1 MIKIFTTRGLIAFVM
16 CSLVLGQGSRMGTA
30 SSTQLQI
37 PQGARYLSGGGA
49 ASNAVGMD
57 AAYWNPAGL
66 AMSDNDVDAIFSYRS
81 YIADIGSNYF
91 GVAANFGAL
100 GKVGITART
109 FSIGD
114 INETTVFYPD
124 GTGQVFTPAFM
135 VLGGTVSKKL
145 TDRTSIGLSANWVS
159 ESFGRVNANTLAFDI
174 GVQYRSLMN
183 IENLNIGFVIRNFGS
198 PVTYEGE
205 GLGVIAS
212 AGDANRPEEYY
223 KIDAASFDLPFTM
236 DMSASYNVAGVDLGV
251 TFTSNYYATD
261 QFSLLFSY
269 SVMDMASVRVG
280 YQTSLSAKTIEDEEK
295 DWKFTNPFDGV
306 SFGGS
311 LNLKKLI
318 GINLSIDYA
327 FIPTTYFSDNQVIAL
342 RMGF

>member
-1 MIKIFTTRGLIAFVM
+1 MKKLLSKGIVTFVI

-37 PQGARYLSGGGA
+37 AQGAQYLSGGGA
-49 ASNAVGMD
+49 ASNATGIE

-66 AMSDNDVDAIFSYRS
+66 AMSENKVDAIFSYRS
-81 YIADIGSNYF
+81 YIADIGNNFF
-91 GVAANFGAL
+91 GVAAEFGKI
-100 GKVGITART
+100 GKIGISART

-114 INETTVFYPD
+114 IKETTVFYPD

-145 TDRTSIGLSANWVS
+145 TDRTSVGLSANWVS
-159 ESFGRVNANTLAFDI
+159 ESFGRVNANTLSFDI
-174 GVQYRSLMN
+174 GVQYRSLMS

-205 GLGVIAS
+205 GLGVVAS

-223 KIDAASFDLPFTM
+223 KVDAASFDLPFTM
-236 DMSASYNVAGVDLGV
+236 DMSASYNIAGLDIGV

-261 QFSLLFSY
+261 KFSLLASY

-280 YQTSLSAKTIEDEEK
+280 YQTSMSAQTIEDEEK
-295 DWKFTNPFDGV
+295 DWEFTNPFDGV

-318 GINLSIDYA
+318 GMDLSIDYA

>member
-1 MIKIFTTRGLIAFVM
+1 MKKIFTTRGLIAFVM

-37 PQGARYLSGGGA
+37 AQGARYLSGGGA

-66 AMSDNDVDAIFSYRS
+66 AMSDNTTDAIFSYRS

-91 GVAANFGAL
+91 GVATNLGAI
-100 GKVGITART
+100 GKAGITIRT
-109 FSIGD
+109 FSIGE
-114 INETTVFYPD
+114 IKETTVFYPD
-124 GTGQVFTPAFM
+124 GTGQMFTPAFM

-145 TDRTSIGLSANWVS
+145 SDRTSIGLTVNWVS
-159 ESFGRVNANTLAFDI
+159 ESFGRVNANALAFDI

-183 IENLNIGFVIRNFGS
+183 IENLNVGFVIRNFGS

-205 GLGVIAS
+205 GLGIVAS
-212 AGDANRPEEYY
+212 ASDANRPEEYY
-223 KIDAASFDLPFTM
+223 KVDAASFDLPFTM
-236 DMSASYNVAGVDLGV
+236 DMSASYNVASLNLGV
-251 TFTSNYYATD
+251 TYSSNYYATD
-261 QFSLLFSY
+261 QFSLLASY
-269 SVMDMASVRVG
+269 SVMDMVSVRAG
-280 YQTSLSAKTIEDEEK
+280 YQASMNAQTIADEEN
-295 DWKFTNPFDGV
+295 DWEFTNPFDGV

-318 GINLSIDYA
+318 GMNLSIDYA